1 MRKLA
6 GYRHALESGGLP
18 YQEAFVQN
26 VTEFGFEGGQ
36 GGARQLIGRS
46 PGITGLFCIND
57 AMALGAIDAANELGR
72 RCPTDLSVVGFGDSP
87 EGRHSRP
94 KLTTFELS
102 SGRVATDAIQL
113 IVDQRLHPRP
123 EPRTILIPEELIVRE
138 STGPAP
144 DAAERSDAAM
154 PFPDPVR

>member
-1 MRKLA
+1 
-6 GYRHALESGGLP
+6 
-18 YQEAFVQN
+18 
-26 VTEFGFEGGQ
+26 
-36 GGARQLIGRS
+36 
-46 PGITGLFCIND
+46 
-57 AMALGAIDAANELGR
+57 MALGAIDAATELGR
-72 RCPTDLSVVGFGDSP
+72 QCPADLSVVGFGDSP

-144 DAAERSDAAM
+144 DAVERPNAAM